1 MTMARGLFD
10 EPLDAPSV
18 IAMLVADERRF
29 FMAAYVLLRTPERW
43 RVALDQIGRL
53 FIECMRE
60 QIPDKKLYE
69 IAALMFVWAG
79 RFSDRTIAVALRNE
93 MMAAL
98 DFIDQD
104 RMRKL
109 VLSAQPKPPRR
120 DEQMWRGQI

>member
-1 MTMARGLFD
+1 MTTVRGLFD
-10 EPLDAPSV
+10 EPLDAPAV
-18 IAMLVADERRF
+18 IAMLVTDERRF

-43 RVALDQIGRL
+43 RAALDQVGRL

-79 RFSDRTIAVALRNE
+79 RFSDRGIVAVLRHE

-98 DFIDQD
+98 NFVDQD

-109 VLSAQPKPPRR
+109 VLAAQPKPPRR